1 MKGALSIMN
10 NQKDQ
15 QMKQAVYFIDDE
27 PTDMR
32 STEVSSNSMQTV
44 IPNSIPRTTVQ
55 KQSDSQHSNCTTT
68 VPANK
73 YVRKSALSNQR
84 QQPVA
89 PPYNQPVQPT
99 SVYQQPAVS
108 APFNTQHPISQDNPI
123 ETTIQKLQAKWVSDS
138 QKAYREKQ
146 FKFDNSTL
154 APDSQGCLLILHS
167 NGINTVGKPFSP
179 CRNLQAQKIIEHDTK
194 KGFIKYTFDT
204 PTGEHRSV
212 IVDADCSALQR
223 YNLLQDNGFI
233 VDANLPATICAELIA
248 RYTASGLASI
258 PPQIKYSP
266 GWYFSEKHWGFQ
278 ESEWVDLNAVLLSF
292 TVPPTPDM
300 ILYQLVSLY
309 AILQERLPSKMW
321 IRRPICI
328 LTHEYLYTDLCID
341 STPYVFK
348 KALESLRDRPIVWI
362 RSENINFNES
372 SSAYSRDKNYQAL
385 MNSMQS
391 NQKHPL
397 YMVVSSNLTP
407 RQRTFCLPIQDFIDP
422 YEATNS
428 IDSIGGLINS
438 IMNNAN
444 AFNLTVE
451 RSFTKVFDDL
461 GEDCSVQR
469 EIAAL
474 SMIADVVK
482 WHYSMQVP
490 PQTLSVRCDEYLET
504 YTRYWDKL
512 DTGSILAP
520 FRNALYAARR
530 SNMICFRS
538 LEDVDISFD
547 CQKEI
552 LYDDTYYYTSTA
564 LLKKIIKAH
573 LSSYMPSDVLN
584 RLKTT
589 GVLSGSVPK
598 TLTLAPNEPKDFRF
612 RTLLRSNLHQPGS
625 RDLVEV

>member
-1 MKGALSIMN
+1 MN

-99 SVYQQPAVS
+99 NVYQQPAVS

-123 ETTIQKLQAKWVSDS
+123 ETTIQKLQAKWVSDF

-444 AFNLTVE
+444 AFNSTVE

-504 YTRYWDKL
+504 YTRYWERIND
-512 DTGSILAP
+512 GNILTP

-530 SNMICFRS
+530 SDMICFRP
-538 LEDVDISFD
+538 LEDVDSSFE

-564 LLKKIIKAH
+564 LLKKIIKVQ
-573 LSSYMPSDVLN
+573 LRSYMPSDVLN
-584 RLKTT
+584 RLKTA
-589 GVLSGSVPK
+589 GVLSGLVPK
-598 TLTLAPNEPKDFRF
+598 TLTFAPNESKDFRF
-612 RTLLRSNLHQPGS
+612 RTLLRSSLHQPGS
-625 RDLVEV
+625 RDLVEI

>member
-1 MKGALSIMN
+1 MN
-10 NQKDQ
+10 SLNNSGMISAIQKPDGSPYDDSATPTPPQKRIVRSKSQTITPQ
-15 QMKQAVYFIDDE
+15 QFPPNY
-27 PTDMR
+27 
-32 STEVSSNSMQTV
+32 
-44 IPNSIPRTTVQ
+44 IP
-55 KQSDSQHSNCTTT
+55 
-68 VPANK
+68 
-73 YVRKSALSNQR
+73 SASL
-84 QQPVA
+84 
-89 PPYNQPVQPT
+89 NQPQPSFSPYSQQ
-99 SVYQQPAVS
+99 SVMQAQSS
-108 APFNTQHPISQDNPI
+108 AAFQNNPV
-123 ETTIQKLQAKWVSDS
+123 ESKIQKLQEEWESDV
-138 QKAYREKQ
+138 QKAFRKQ
-146 FKFDNSTL
+146 RLRFDNCAL
-154 APDSQGCLLILHS
+154 VEDFQGCLTYQCS
-167 NGINTVGKPFSP
+167 NGENTIVKPFSP
-179 CRNLQAQKIIEHDTK
+179 CRNLRAQKIIEHDTK
-194 KGFIKYTFDT
+194 KESIKYTFDT
-204 PTGEHRSV
+204 PTGEHKSV
-212 IVDADCSALQR
+212 IVDATCSALHR
-223 YNLLQDNGFI
+223 YNLLRDNGFI
-233 VDANLPATICAELIA
+233 VIAHLLPTVCGELIA
-248 RYTASGLASI
+248 RHTAATRDSI

-278 ESEWVDLNAVLLSF
+278 ESEWVDLNTVLLSF
-292 TVPPTPDM
+292 TISPTPDVIM
-300 ILYQLVSLY
+300 YQLVSLY

-328 LTHEYLYTDLCID
+328 LTHEYLYTDSCID
-341 STPYVFK
+341 STPYLFK
-348 KALESLRDRPIVWI
+348 KALEGLRDRPIVWI

-397 YMVVSSNLTP
+397 YMIVSSNLTP

-444 AFNLTVE
+444 AFNSTVE

-504 YTRYWDKL
+504 YTRYWERIND
-512 DTGSILAP
+512 GNILTP

-530 SNMICFRS
+530 CDMICFRP
-538 LEDVDISFD
+538 LEDVDSSFE

-564 LLKKIIKAH
+564 LLKKIIKVQ
-573 LSSYMPSDVLN
+573 LRSYMPSDVLN
-584 RLKTT
+584 RLKTA

-598 TLTLAPNEPKDFRF
+598 TLTFAPNESKDFRF
-612 RTLLRSNLHQPGS
+612 RTLLRSSLHQPGS
-625 RDLVEV
+625 RDLVEI

>member
-1 MKGALSIMN
+1 MNASNTSGMINALQN
-10 NQKDQ
+10 LDGTPYNPP
-15 QMKQAVYFIDDE
+15 E
-27 PTDMR
+27 
-32 STEVSSNSMQTV
+32 EVSSTFPKRNWTQTV
-44 IPNSIPRTTVQ
+44 TTTQDVTQCSTYYSAAPSNSPVPPSTPSHQSQQPSSSQCDLLEAKAQELQAAWESDVQ
-55 KQSDSQHSNCTTT
+55 K
-68 VPANK
+68 AF
-73 YVRKSALSNQR
+73 RKQR
-84 QQPVA
+84 
-89 PPYNQPVQPT
+89 
-99 SVYQQPAVS
+99 
-108 APFNTQHPISQDNPI
+108 
-123 ETTIQKLQAKWVSDS
+123 L
-138 QKAYREKQ
+138 R
-146 FKFDNSTL
+146 FDNCAL
-154 APDSQGCLLILHS
+154 VEDFQGCLTYQCS
-167 NGINTVGKPFSP
+167 NGENTIVKPFSP
-179 CRNLQAQKIIEHDTK
+179 CRNLRAQKIVDHSTQKEY
-194 KGFIKYTFDT
+194 IKYTFDT
-204 PTGEHRSV
+204 PTGEHKSV
-212 IVDADCSALQR
+212 IVDATCSALHR
-223 YNLLQDNGFI
+223 YNLLRDNGFI
-233 VDANLPATICAELIA
+233 VFAHLLPTVCGELIA
-248 RYTASGLASI
+248 RYTAATRDSI

-278 ESEWVDLNAVLLSF
+278 ESEWVDLNTVLLSF
-292 TVPPTPDM
+292 TISPTPDVIM
-300 ILYQLVSLY
+300 YQLVSLY

-328 LTHEYLYTDLCID
+328 LTHEYLYTDSCID
-341 STPYVFK
+341 STPYLFK

-397 YMVVSSNLTP
+397 YMIVSSNLTP

-444 AFNLTVE
+444 AFNSTVE

-504 YTRYWDKL
+504 YTRYWERIND
-512 DTGSILAP
+512 GNILTP

-564 LLKKIIKAH
+564 LLKGSSKHIYRPICVRCAQSSKNGGCPFWISLKNSH
-573 LSSYMPSDVLN
+573 PCTKRVKGFSLSDTSKKHPAST
-584 RLKTT
+584 RK
-589 GVLSGSVPK
+589 S
-598 TLTLAPNEPKDFRF
+598 
-612 RTLLRSNLHQPGS
+612 
-625 RDLVEV
+625 

>member
-1 MKGALSIMN
+1 MN

-99 SVYQQPAVS
+99 NVYQQPAVS

-212 IVDADCSALQR
+212 IVDATCSALHR
-223 YNLLQDNGFI
+223 YNLLRDNGFI
-233 VDANLPATICAELIA
+233 VIAHLLPTVCGELIA
-248 RYTASGLASI
+248 RYTAATRDSI

-422 YEATNS
+422 YEATTS

-520 FRNALYAARR
+520 FRNALYASRR

-625 RDLVEV
+625 RDLAEI

>member
-1 MKGALSIMN
+1 MNASNTSGMINALQN
-10 NQKDQ
+10 LDGTPYNPP
-15 QMKQAVYFIDDE
+15 E
-27 PTDMR
+27 
-32 STEVSSNSMQTV
+32 EVSSTFPKRNWTQTV
-44 IPNSIPRTTVQ
+44 TTTQDVTQCSTYYSAAPSNSPVPPSTPSHQSQQPSSSQCDLLEAKAQELQAAWESDVQ
-55 KQSDSQHSNCTTT
+55 K
-68 VPANK
+68 AF
-73 YVRKSALSNQR
+73 RKQR
-84 QQPVA
+84 
-89 PPYNQPVQPT
+89 
-99 SVYQQPAVS
+99 
-108 APFNTQHPISQDNPI
+108 
-123 ETTIQKLQAKWVSDS
+123 L
-138 QKAYREKQ
+138 R
-146 FKFDNSTL
+146 FDNCAL
-154 APDSQGCLLILHS
+154 VEDFQGCLTYQCS
-167 NGINTVGKPFSP
+167 NGENTIVKPFSP
-179 CRNLQAQKIIEHDTK
+179 CRNLRAQKIVDHSTQKEY
-194 KGFIKYTFDT
+194 IKYTFDT
-204 PTGEHRSV
+204 PTGEHKSV
-212 IVDADCSALQR
+212 IVDATCSALHR
-223 YNLLQDNGFI
+223 YNLLRDNGFI
-233 VDANLPATICAELIA
+233 VFAHLLPTVCGELIA
-248 RYTASGLASI
+248 RYTAATRDSI

-278 ESEWVDLNAVLLSF
+278 ESEWVDLNTVLLSF
-292 TVPPTPDM
+292 TISPTPDVIM
-300 ILYQLVSLY
+300 YQLVSLY
-309 AILQERLPSKMW
+309 AILQERLPYKMW

-328 LTHEYLYTDLCID
+328 LTHEYLYTDSCID
-341 STPYVFK
+341 STPYLFK

-397 YMVVSSNLTP
+397 YMIVSSNLTP

-444 AFNLTVE
+444 AFNSTVE

-504 YTRYWDKL
+504 YTRYWERIND
-512 DTGSILAP
+512 GNILTP

-573 LSSYMPSDVLN
+573 LSSYMPSDVLS
-584 RLKTT
+584 RLKTV
-589 GVLSGSVPK
+589 GVLSGSVSK
-598 TLTLAPNEPKDFRF
+598 TLTLAPNESKDFRF
-612 RTLLRSNLHQPGS
+612 RTLLRSTLHQPGS
-625 RDLVEV
+625 RDLVEI

>member
-1 MKGALSIMN
+1 MNASNTSGMINALQN
-10 NQKDQ
+10 LDGTPYNPP
-15 QMKQAVYFIDDE
+15 E
-27 PTDMR
+27 
-32 STEVSSNSMQTV
+32 EVSSTFPKRNWTQTV
-44 IPNSIPRTTVQ
+44 TTTQDVTQCSTYYSAAPSNSPVPPSTPSHQSQQPSSSQCDLLEAKAQELQAAWESDVQ
-55 KQSDSQHSNCTTT
+55 K
-68 VPANK
+68 AF
-73 YVRKSALSNQR
+73 RKQR
-84 QQPVA
+84 
-89 PPYNQPVQPT
+89 
-99 SVYQQPAVS
+99 
-108 APFNTQHPISQDNPI
+108 
-123 ETTIQKLQAKWVSDS
+123 L
-138 QKAYREKQ
+138 R
-146 FKFDNSTL
+146 FDNCAL
-154 APDSQGCLLILHS
+154 VEDFQGCLTYQCS
-167 NGINTVGKPFSP
+167 NGENTIVKPFSP
-179 CRNLQAQKIIEHDTK
+179 CRNLRAQKIVDHSTQKEY
-194 KGFIKYTFDT
+194 IKYTFDT
-204 PTGEHRSV
+204 PTGEHKSV
-212 IVDADCSALQR
+212 IVDATCSALHR
-223 YNLLQDNGFI
+223 YNLLRDNGFI
-233 VDANLPATICAELIA
+233 VFVHLLPTVCGELIA
-248 RYTASGLASI
+248 RYTAATRDSI

-278 ESEWVDLNAVLLSF
+278 ESEWVDLNTVLLSF
-292 TVPPTPDM
+292 TISPTPDVIM
-300 ILYQLVSLY
+300 YQLVSLY

-328 LTHEYLYTDLCID
+328 LTHEYLYTDSCID
-341 STPYVFK
+341 STPYLFK
-348 KALESLRDRPIVWI
+348 KALESLIDRPLVWI
-362 RSENINFNES
+362 RAESINFNES

-397 YMVVSSNLTP
+397 YMIVSSNLTP

-444 AFNLTVE
+444 AFNSTVE

-504 YTRYWDKL
+504 YTRYWERIND
-512 DTGSILAP
+512 GNILTP

-573 LSSYMPSDVLN
+573 LSSYMPSDVLS
-584 RLKTT
+584 RLKTV
-589 GVLSGSVPK
+589 GVLSGSVSK
-598 TLTLAPNEPKDFRF
+598 TLTLAPNESKDFRF
-612 RTLLRSNLHQPGS
+612 RTLLRSTLHQPGS

>member
-1 MKGALSIMN
+1 MN

-99 SVYQQPAVS
+99 NVYQQPAVS

-444 AFNLTVE
+444 AFNSTVE

-504 YTRYWDKL
+504 YTRYWERIND
-512 DTGSILAP
+512 GNILTP

-530 SNMICFRS
+530 SNMIYFRP
-538 LEDVDISFD
+538 LEDVDSSFD
-547 CQKEI
+547 CQREI

-564 LLKKIIKAH
+564 LLKKIIKVH

-625 RDLVEV
+625 RDLAEI

>member
-1 MKGALSIMN
+1 MN
-10 NQKDQ
+10 SLNNSGMIAAIQNLDGSPYDDSATPTPPQKRIVRSKPQTTLPPQTPPNHTPSASSNQQ
-15 QMKQAVYFIDDE
+15 Q
-27 PTDMR
+27 
-32 STEVSSNSMQTV
+32 VSS
-44 IPNSIPRTTVQ
+44 
-55 KQSDSQHSNCTTT
+55 
-68 VPANK
+68 
-73 YVRKSALSNQR
+73 
-84 QQPVA
+84 
-89 PPYNQPVQPT
+89 PY
-99 SVYQQPAVS
+99 YGYFQQPAMQPQS
-108 APFNTQHPISQDNPI
+108 NAASQDNPI
-123 ETTIQKLQAKWVSDS
+123 EAKIQKLQEEWESDV
-138 QKAYREKQ
+138 QKAFRKQ
-146 FKFDNSTL
+146 RLRFDNCAL
-154 APDSQGCLLILHS
+154 VEDFQGYLTYQCS
-167 NGINTVGKPFSP
+167 NGENTIVKPFSP
-179 CRNLQAQKIIEHDTK
+179 CRNL
-194 KGFIKYTFDT
+194 
-204 PTGEHRSV
+204 R
-212 IVDADCSALQR
+212 
-223 YNLLQDNGFI
+223 DNGFM
-233 VDANLPATICAELIA
+233 VSANLPATVCAELIA

-266 GWYFSEKHWGFQ
+266 GWYCSKKHWGFQ

-341 STPYVFK
+341 STPYLFK

-407 RQRTFCLPIQDFIDP
+407 RQRTFCLPIQDFIEP

-444 AFNLTVE
+444 AFNSTVE

-504 YTRYWDKL
+504 YTRYWERIND
-512 DTGSILAP
+512 GNILTP

-530 SNMICFRS
+530 SNIICFYP
-538 LEDVDISFD
+538 LEDANSSFN

-564 LLKKIIKAH
+564 LLKKIIKVQ
-573 LSSYMPSDVLN
+573 LRSYMPSDVLN
-584 RLKTT
+584 RLKTA

-598 TLTLAPNEPKDFRF
+598 TLTFAPNDSKDFRF
-612 RTLLRSNLHQPGS
+612 RTLLRSSLHQPGS
-625 RDLVEV
+625 RDLVEI

>member
-1 MKGALSIMN
+1 MN

-99 SVYQQPAVS
+99 NVYQQPAVS

-204 PTGEHRSV
+204 STGEHRSV

-397 YMVVSSNLTP
+397 YMVVSPNLTP

-444 AFNLTVE
+444 AFNSTVE

-504 YTRYWDKL
+504 YTRYWERIND
-512 DTGSILAP
+512 GNILAP

-573 LSSYMPSDVLN
+573 LSSYMPSDVLS
-584 RLKTT
+584 RLKTV
-589 GVLSGSVPK
+589 GVLSGSVSK
-598 TLTLAPNEPKDFRF
+598 TLTLAPNESKDFRF
-612 RTLLRSNLHQPGS
+612 RTLLRSTLHQPGS
-625 RDLVEV
+625 RDLVEI

>member
-1 MKGALSIMN
+1 MN
-10 NQKDQ
+10 SLNNSGMISAIQKPDGSPYDDSATPTPPQKRIVRSKSQTITPQ
-15 QMKQAVYFIDDE
+15 QFPPNY
-27 PTDMR
+27 
-32 STEVSSNSMQTV
+32 
-44 IPNSIPRTTVQ
+44 IP
-55 KQSDSQHSNCTTT
+55 
-68 VPANK
+68 
-73 YVRKSALSNQR
+73 SASL
-84 QQPVA
+84 
-89 PPYNQPVQPT
+89 NQPQPSFSPYSQQ
-99 SVYQQPAVS
+99 SVMQAQPS
-108 APFNTQHPISQDNPI
+108 AAFQNNPV
-123 ETTIQKLQAKWVSDS
+123 EAKIQKLQEEWESDV
-138 QKAYREKQ
+138 QKAFRKQ
-146 FKFDNSTL
+146 RLRFDNCAL
-154 APDSQGCLLILHS
+154 VEDFQGCLTYQCS
-167 NGINTVGKPFSP
+167 NGENTIVKPFSP
-179 CRNLQAQKIIEHDTK
+179 CRNLRAQKIIEHDTK
-194 KGFIKYTFDT
+194 KESIKYTFDT
-204 PTGEHRSV
+204 PTGEHKSV
-212 IVDADCSALQR
+212 IVDATCSALHR
-223 YNLLQDNGFI
+223 YNLLRDNGFI
-233 VDANLPATICAELIA
+233 VIAHLLPTVCGELIA
-248 RYTASGLASI
+248 RYTAATRASI

-385 MNSMQS
+385 MNSTQS

-444 AFNLTVE
+444 AFNSTVE

-504 YTRYWDKL
+504 YTRYWERIND
-512 DTGSILAP
+512 GNILTP

-530 SNMICFRS
+530 SDMICFRP
-538 LEDVDISFD
+538 LEDVDSSFE

-564 LLKKIIKAH
+564 LLKKIIKVQ
-573 LSSYMPSDVLN
+573 LRSYMPSDVLN
-584 RLKTT
+584 RLKTA

-598 TLTLAPNEPKDFRF
+598 TLTFAPNESKDFRF
-612 RTLLRSNLHQPGS
+612 RTLLRSSLHQPGS
-625 RDLVEV
+625 RDLVEI

>member
-1 MKGALSIMN
+1 MNASNTSGMINALQN
-10 NQKDQ
+10 LDGTPYNPP
-15 QMKQAVYFIDDE
+15 E
-27 PTDMR
+27 
-32 STEVSSNSMQTV
+32 EVSSTFPKRNWTQTV
-44 IPNSIPRTTVQ
+44 TTTQDVTQYSTYYSAAPSNSPVPPSTPSHQSQQPSSSQCDLLEAKAQELQAAWESDVQ
-55 KQSDSQHSNCTTT
+55 K
-68 VPANK
+68 AF
-73 YVRKSALSNQR
+73 RKQR
-84 QQPVA
+84 
-89 PPYNQPVQPT
+89 
-99 SVYQQPAVS
+99 
-108 APFNTQHPISQDNPI
+108 
-123 ETTIQKLQAKWVSDS
+123 L
-138 QKAYREKQ
+138 R
-146 FKFDNSTL
+146 FDNCAL
-154 APDSQGCLLILHS
+154 VEDFQGCLTYQCS
-167 NGINTVGKPFSP
+167 NRENTIVKLFSP
-179 CRNLQAQKIIEHDTK
+179 CRNLRAQKIVDHSTQKEY
-194 KGFIKYTFDT
+194 IKYTFDT
-204 PTGEHRSV
+204 PTGEHKSV
-212 IVDADCSALQR
+212 IVDATCSALHR
-223 YNLLQDNGFI
+223 YNLLRDNGFI
-233 VDANLPATICAELIA
+233 VFAHLLPTVCGELIA
-248 RYTASGLASI
+248 RYTAATRDSI

-278 ESEWVDLNAVLLSF
+278 ESEWVDLNTVLLSF
-292 TVPPTPDM
+292 TISPTPDVIM
-300 ILYQLVSLY
+300 YQLVSLY

-328 LTHEYLYTDLCID
+328 LTHEYLYTDSCID
-341 STPYVFK
+341 STPYLFK

-397 YMVVSSNLTP
+397 YMIVSSNLTP

-444 AFNLTVE
+444 AFNSTVE

-461 GEDCSVQR
+461 GEDCSVQW

-504 YTRYWDKL
+504 YTRYWERIND
-512 DTGSILAP
+512 GNILTP

-573 LSSYMPSDVLN
+573 LSSYMPSDVLS
-584 RLKTT
+584 RLKTV
-589 GVLSGSVPK
+589 GVLSGSVSK
-598 TLTLAPNEPKDFRF
+598 TLTLAPNESKDFRF
-612 RTLLRSNLHQPGS
+612 RTLPRSTLHQPGS

>member
-1 MKGALSIMN
+1 MN

-99 SVYQQPAVS
+99 NVYQQPAVS

-123 ETTIQKLQAKWVSDS
+123 ETTIQKLQAKWLSDS

-328 LTHEYLYTDLCID
+328 LTHEYLYTDLCVD

-625 RDLVEV
+625 RDLAEI

>member
-1 MKGALSIMN
+1 MNASNTSGMINALQN
-10 NQKDQ
+10 LDGTPYNPP
-15 QMKQAVYFIDDE
+15 E
-27 PTDMR
+27 
-32 STEVSSNSMQTV
+32 EVSSTFPKRNWTQTV
-44 IPNSIPRTTVQ
+44 
-55 KQSDSQHSNCTTT
+55 TTT
-68 VPANK
+68 QDVTQCSTYYSAAPSNSPVPP
-73 YVRKSALSNQR
+73 STPSHQS
-84 QQPVA
+84 QQP
-89 PPYNQPVQPT
+89 
-99 SVYQQPAVS
+99 SS
-108 APFNTQHPISQDNPI
+108 SQCDPL
-123 ETTIQKLQAKWVSDS
+123 EAKAQEFKAAWESDA
-138 QKAYREKQ
+138 QKAYRQKALSFENYGLTTDPQ
-146 FKFDNSTL
+146 GYLVLLYSNS
-154 APDSQGCLLILHS
+154 
-167 NGINTVGKPFSP
+167 INTIEKPFSA
-179 CRNLQAQKIIEHDTK
+179 CRNLRAQKIVEHSTQK
-194 KGFIKYTFDT
+194 EYIKYTFDT
-204 PTGEHRSV
+204 PTREHKEV
-212 IVDADCSALQR
+212 IVDAACNAVHR
-223 YNLLQDNGFI
+223 YTLLQDHGF
-233 VDANLPATICAELIA
+233 VTTANFSLAICAELIA
-248 RYTASGLASI
+248 RYTAPMLNSVSPL
-258 PPQIKYSP
+258 IKYSP
-266 GWYFSEKHWGFQ
+266 GWYSSKNSWGFQ
-278 ESEWVDLNAVLLSF
+278 ESNWVDLNTVLFSF
-292 TVPPTPDM
+292 TLPSTSDM
-300 ILYQLVSLY
+300 VMYQLLSLY
-309 AILQERLPSKMW
+309 AVLQGRLSPELW
-321 IRRPICI
+321 IRRPFCV
-328 LTHEYLYTDLCID
+328 LTHNRYLHTDLSLD
-341 STPYVFK
+341 ESSRVFK
-348 KALESLRDRPIVWI
+348 KKLESLIDRPLVWI

-444 AFNLTVE
+444 AFNSTVE

-512 DTGSILAP
+512 NDGNILAP
-520 FRNALYAARR
+520 FRNALYASRR

-625 RDLVEV
+625 RDLPAI

>member
-1 MKGALSIMN
+1 MISAI
-10 NQKDQ
+10 QKPDGSPYDDSATPTPPQKRIVRSKSQTITPQ
-15 QMKQAVYFIDDE
+15 QFPPNY
-27 PTDMR
+27 
-32 STEVSSNSMQTV
+32 
-44 IPNSIPRTTVQ
+44 IP
-55 KQSDSQHSNCTTT
+55 
-68 VPANK
+68 
-73 YVRKSALSNQR
+73 SASL
-84 QQPVA
+84 
-89 PPYNQPVQPT
+89 NQPQPSFSPYSQQ
-99 SVYQQPAVS
+99 SVMQAQPS
-108 APFNTQHPISQDNPI
+108 AAFQNNPV
-123 ETTIQKLQAKWVSDS
+123 EVKIQKLQEEWESDV
-138 QKAYREKQ
+138 QKAFRKQ
-146 FKFDNSTL
+146 RLRFDNCAL
-154 APDSQGCLLILHS
+154 VEDFQGCLTYQCS
-167 NGINTVGKPFSP
+167 NGENTIVKPFSP
-179 CRNLQAQKIIEHDTK
+179 CRNLRAQKIVDHSTQKEY
-194 KGFIKYTFDT
+194 IKYTFDT
-204 PTGEHRSV
+204 PTGEHKSV
-212 IVDADCSALQR
+212 IVDATCSALHR
-223 YNLLQDNGFI
+223 YNLLRDNGFI
-233 VDANLPATICAELIA
+233 VFAHLLPTVCGELIA
-248 RYTASGLASI
+248 RYTAATRDSI

-278 ESEWVDLNAVLLSF
+278 ESEWVDLNTVLLSF
-292 TVPPTPDM
+292 TISPTPDVIM
-300 ILYQLVSLY
+300 YQLVSLY

-328 LTHEYLYTDLCID
+328 LTHEYLYTDSCID
-341 STPYVFK
+341 STPYLFK

-397 YMVVSSNLTP
+397 YMIVSSNLTP

-444 AFNLTVE
+444 AFNSTVE

-504 YTRYWDKL
+504 YTRYWERIND
-512 DTGSILAP
+512 GNILTP

-573 LSSYMPSDVLN
+573 LSSYMPSDVLS
-584 RLKTT
+584 RLKTV
-589 GVLSGSVPK
+589 GVLSGSVSK
-598 TLTLAPNEPKDFRF
+598 TLTLAPNESKDFRF
-612 RTLLRSNLHQPGS
+612 RTLLRSTLHQPGS

>member
-1 MKGALSIMN
+1 MN

-99 SVYQQPAVS
+99 NVYQQPAVS

-123 ETTIQKLQAKWVSDS
+123 ETTIQKLQAKWLSDS

-212 IVDADCSALQR
+212 IVDADCSALQH

-625 RDLVEV
+625 RDLAEI

>member
-1 MKGALSIMN
+1 MNASNTSGMINALQN
-10 NQKDQ
+10 LDGTPYNPP
-15 QMKQAVYFIDDE
+15 E
-27 PTDMR
+27 
-32 STEVSSNSMQTV
+32 EVSSTFPKRNWTQTV
-44 IPNSIPRTTVQ
+44 TTTQDVTQCSTYYSAAPSNSPVPPSTPSHQSQQPSSSQCDLLEAKAQELQAAWESDVQ
-55 KQSDSQHSNCTTT
+55 K
-68 VPANK
+68 AF
-73 YVRKSALSNQR
+73 RKQR
-84 QQPVA
+84 
-89 PPYNQPVQPT
+89 
-99 SVYQQPAVS
+99 
-108 APFNTQHPISQDNPI
+108 
-123 ETTIQKLQAKWVSDS
+123 L
-138 QKAYREKQ
+138 R
-146 FKFDNSTL
+146 FDNCAL
-154 APDSQGCLLILHS
+154 VEDFQGCLTYQCS
-167 NGINTVGKPFSP
+167 NGENTIVKPFSP
-179 CRNLQAQKIIEHDTK
+179 CRNLRAQKIVDHSTQKEY
-194 KGFIKYTFDT
+194 IKYTFDT
-204 PTGEHRSV
+204 PTGEHKSV
-212 IVDADCSALQR
+212 IVDATCSALHR
-223 YNLLQDNGFI
+223 YNLLRDNGFI
-233 VDANLPATICAELIA
+233 VFAHLLPTVCGELIA
-248 RYTASGLASI
+248 RYTAATRDSI

-278 ESEWVDLNAVLLSF
+278 ESEWVDLNTVLLSF
-292 TVPPTPDM
+292 TISPTPDVIM
-300 ILYQLVSLY
+300 YQLVSLY

-328 LTHEYLYTDLCID
+328 LTHEYLYTDSCID
-341 STPYVFK
+341 STPYLFK

>member
-1 MKGALSIMN
+1 MNASNTSGMINALQN
-10 NQKDQ
+10 LDGTPYNPP
-15 QMKQAVYFIDDE
+15 E
-27 PTDMR
+27 
-32 STEVSSNSMQTV
+32 EVSSTFPKRNWTQTV
-44 IPNSIPRTTVQ
+44 TTTQDVTQCSTYYSAAPSNSPVPPSTPSHQSQQPSSSQCDLLEAKAQELQAAWESDVQ
-55 KQSDSQHSNCTTT
+55 KAC
-68 VPANK
+68 
-73 YVRKSALSNQR
+73 RKQR
-84 QQPVA
+84 
-89 PPYNQPVQPT
+89 
-99 SVYQQPAVS
+99 
-108 APFNTQHPISQDNPI
+108 
-123 ETTIQKLQAKWVSDS
+123 L
-138 QKAYREKQ
+138 R
-146 FKFDNSTL
+146 FDNCAL
-154 APDSQGCLLILHS
+154 VEDFQGCLTYQCS
-167 NGINTVGKPFSP
+167 NGENTIVKPFSP
-179 CRNLQAQKIIEHDTK
+179 CRNLRAQKIVDHSTQKEY
-194 KGFIKYTFDT
+194 IKYTFDT
-204 PTGEHRSV
+204 PTGEHKSV
-212 IVDADCSALQR
+212 IVDATCSALHR
-223 YNLLQDNGFI
+223 YNLLRDNGFI
-233 VDANLPATICAELIA
+233 VFAHLLPTVCGELIA
-248 RYTASGLASI
+248 RYTAATRDSI

-278 ESEWVDLNAVLLSF
+278 ESEWVDLNTVLLSF
-292 TVPPTPDM
+292 TISPTPDVIM
-300 ILYQLVSLY
+300 YQLVSLY

-328 LTHEYLYTDLCID
+328 LTHEYLYTDSCID
-341 STPYVFK
+341 STPYLFK

-397 YMVVSSNLTP
+397 YMIVSSNLTP

-444 AFNLTVE
+444 AFNSTVE

-504 YTRYWDKL
+504 YTRYWERIND
-512 DTGSILAP
+512 GNILTP

-564 LLKKIIKAH
+564 LLKRIIKAH
-573 LSSYMPSDVLN
+573 LSSYMPSDVLS
-584 RLKTT
+584 RLKTV
-589 GVLSGSVPK
+589 GVLSGSVSK
-598 TLTLAPNEPKDFRF
+598 TLTLAPNESKDFRF
-612 RTLLRSNLHQPGS
+612 RTLLRSTLHQPGS
-625 RDLVEV
+625 RDLVEI

>member
-1 MKGALSIMN
+1 MN

-99 SVYQQPAVS
+99 NVYQQPAVS

-123 ETTIQKLQAKWVSDS
+123 ETTIQKLQVKWVSDS

-444 AFNLTVE
+444 AFNSTVE

-504 YTRYWDKL
+504 YTRYWERIND
-512 DTGSILAP
+512 GNILTP

-530 SNMICFRS
+530 CDMICFRP
-538 LEDVDISFD
+538 LEDVDSSFE

-564 LLKKIIKAH
+564 LLKKIIKVQ
-573 LSSYMPSDVLN
+573 LRSYMPSDVLN
-584 RLKTT
+584 RLKTA

-598 TLTLAPNEPKDFRF
+598 TLTFAPNESKDFRF
-612 RTLLRSNLHQPGS
+612 RTLLRSSLHQPGS

>member
-1 MKGALSIMN
+1 MN

-73 YVRKSALSNQR
+73 YVRKSALSNQQ

-89 PPYNQPVQPT
+89 PPYNQLVQPT
-99 SVYQQPAVS
+99 NVYQQPAVS

-385 MNSMQS
+385 MNSTQS

-444 AFNLTVE
+444 AFNSTVE

-504 YTRYWDKL
+504 YTRYWERIND
-512 DTGSILAP
+512 GNILTP

-530 SNMICFRS
+530 SDMICFRP
-538 LEDVDISFD
+538 LEDVDSSFE

-564 LLKKIIKAH
+564 LLKKIIKVQ
-573 LSSYMPSDVLN
+573 LRSYMPSDVLN
-584 RLKTT
+584 RLKTA

-598 TLTLAPNEPKDFRF
+598 TLTFAPNESKDFRF
-612 RTLLRSNLHQPGS
+612 RTLLRSSLHQPGS
-625 RDLVEV
+625 RDLVEI

>member
-1 MKGALSIMN
+1 MN

-27 PTDMR
+27 PTDTR

-89 PPYNQPVQPT
+89 PPYNQPFQPT
-99 SVYQQPAVS
+99 NVYQQPAVS
-108 APFNTQHPISQDNPI
+108 APFNTQHPISPDNPI

-204 PTGEHRSV
+204 PTGEHKSV

-341 STPYVFK
+341 STPYLFK

-407 RQRTFCLPIQDFIDP
+407 RQRTFCLPIQDFIEP

-444 AFNLTVE
+444 AFNSTVE

-504 YTRYWDKL
+504 YTRYWERIND
-512 DTGSILAP
+512 GNILTP

-530 SNMICFRS
+530 SDMICFRP
-538 LEDVDISFD
+538 LEDVDSSFE

-564 LLKKIIKAH
+564 LLKKIIKVQ
-573 LSSYMPSDVLN
+573 LRSYMPSDVLN
-584 RLKTT
+584 RLKTA

-598 TLTLAPNEPKDFRF
+598 TLTFAPNESKDFRF
-612 RTLLRSNLHQPGS
+612 RTLLRSSLHQPGS
-625 RDLVEV
+625 RDLVEI

>member
-1 MKGALSIMN
+1 MNASNTSGMINALQN
-10 NQKDQ
+10 LDGTPYNPP
-15 QMKQAVYFIDDE
+15 E
-27 PTDMR
+27 
-32 STEVSSNSMQTV
+32 EVSSTFPKRNWTQTV
-44 IPNSIPRTTVQ
+44 TTTQDVTQYSTYYSAAPSNSPVPPSTPSHQSQQPSSSQCDLLEAKAQELQAAWESDVQ
-55 KQSDSQHSNCTTT
+55 K
-68 VPANK
+68 AF
-73 YVRKSALSNQR
+73 RKQR
-84 QQPVA
+84 
-89 PPYNQPVQPT
+89 
-99 SVYQQPAVS
+99 
-108 APFNTQHPISQDNPI
+108 
-123 ETTIQKLQAKWVSDS
+123 L
-138 QKAYREKQ
+138 R
-146 FKFDNSTL
+146 FDNCAL
-154 APDSQGCLLILHS
+154 VEDFQGCLTYQCS
-167 NGINTVGKPFSP
+167 NGENTIVKPFSP
-179 CRNLQAQKIIEHDTK
+179 CRNLRAQKIVDHSTQKEY
-194 KGFIKYTFDT
+194 IKYTFDT
-204 PTGEHRSV
+204 PTGEHKSV
-212 IVDADCSALQR
+212 IVDATCSALHR
-223 YNLLQDNGFI
+223 YNLLRDNGFI
-233 VDANLPATICAELIA
+233 VFAHLLPTVCGELIA
-248 RYTASGLASI
+248 RYTAATRDSI

-278 ESEWVDLNAVLLSF
+278 ESEWVDLNTVLLSF
-292 TVPPTPDM
+292 TISPTPDVIM
-300 ILYQLVSLY
+300 YQLVSLY

-328 LTHEYLYTDLCID
+328 LTHEYLYTDSCID
-341 STPYVFK
+341 STPYLFK

-397 YMVVSSNLTP
+397 YMIVSSNLTP

-444 AFNLTVE
+444 AFNSTVE

-504 YTRYWDKL
+504 YTRYWERIND
-512 DTGSILAP
+512 GNILTP

-530 SNMICFRS
+530 GNMICFRS

-573 LSSYMPSDVLN
+573 LSSYMPSDVLS
-584 RLKTT
+584 RLKTV
-589 GVLSGSVPK
+589 GVLSGSVSK
-598 TLTLAPNEPKDFRF
+598 TLTLAPNESKDFRF
-612 RTLLRSNLHQPGS
+612 RTLLRSTLHQPGS

>member
-1 MKGALSIMN
+1 MN

-99 SVYQQPAVS
+99 NVYQQPAVS

-146 FKFDNSTL
+146 FKFDNSAL

-385 MNSMQS
+385 MNSTQS

-407 RQRTFCLPIQDFIDP
+407 RQRTFCLPIQDFIDS

-444 AFNLTVE
+444 ALNSTVE

-504 YTRYWDKL
+504 YTRYWERIND
-512 DTGSILAP
+512 GNILTP

-530 SNMICFRS
+530 SDMICFRP
-538 LEDVDISFD
+538 LEDVDSSFD

-564 LLKKIIKAH
+564 LLKKIIKVQ
-573 LSSYMPSDVLN
+573 LRSYMPSDVLN
-584 RLKTT
+584 RLKTA

-598 TLTLAPNEPKDFRF
+598 TLTFAPNESKDFRF
-612 RTLLRSNLHQPGS
+612 RTLLRSSLHQPGS
-625 RDLVEV
+625 RDLVEI

>member
-1 MKGALSIMN
+1 MN

-99 SVYQQPAVS
+99 NVYQQPAVS

-146 FKFDNSTL
+146 FKFDNSAL

-179 CRNLQAQKIIEHDTK
+179 CRNLRAQKIIEHDTK
-194 KGFIKYTFDT
+194 KESIKYTFDT
-204 PTGEHRSV
+204 PTGEHKSV
-212 IVDADCSALQR
+212 IVDATCSALHR
-223 YNLLQDNGFI
+223 YNLLRDNGFI
-233 VDANLPATICAELIA
+233 VIAHLLPTVCGELIA
-248 RYTASGLASI
+248 RHTAATRDSI

-278 ESEWVDLNAVLLSF
+278 ESEWVDLNTVLLSF
-292 TVPPTPDM
+292 TISLTPDVIM
-300 ILYQLVSLY
+300 YQLVSLY
-309 AILQERLPSKMW
+309 AILQGRLPSKMW
-321 IRRPICI
+321 IRRPLCI
-328 LTHEYLYTDLCID
+328 LTHKYQCTDLSID
-341 STPYVFK
+341 KTPLIFK
-348 KALESLRDRPIVWI
+348 KELENLRDRPIIWI
-362 RSENINFNES
+362 RAEDTSFNES
-372 SSAYSRDKNYQAL
+372 ANAYSRDKNYQAL
-385 MNSMQS
+385 LDSMQS
-391 NQKHPL
+391 SQKHPL
-397 YMVVSSNLTP
+397 YIVVSADLTP
-407 RQRTFCLPIQDFIDP
+407 RQRTFCLPIQDFIEP
-422 YEATNS
+422 CTGAGS
-428 IDSIGGLINS
+428 INS
-438 IMNNAN
+438 VGCLIKSILNNAD
-444 AFNLTVE
+444 AFNSTVE

-504 YTRYWDKL
+504 YTRYWERIND
-512 DTGSILAP
+512 GNILTP

-530 SNMICFRS
+530 CDMICFRP
-538 LEDVDISFD
+538 LEDVDSSFE

-564 LLKKIIKAH
+564 LLKKIIKVQ
-573 LSSYMPSDVLN
+573 LRSYMPSDVLN
-584 RLKTT
+584 RLKTA

-598 TLTLAPNEPKDFRF
+598 TLTFAPNESKDFRF
-612 RTLLRSNLHQPGS
+612 RTLLRSSLHQPGS
-625 RDLVEV
+625 RDLVEI

>member
-1 MKGALSIMN
+1 MN

-89 PPYNQPVQPT
+89 PPYNQPVQLT
-99 SVYQQPAVS
+99 NVYQQPAVS

-194 KGFIKYTFDT
+194 KGFIKFTFDT

-385 MNSMQS
+385 MNSTQS

-444 AFNLTVE
+444 AFNSTVE

-504 YTRYWDKL
+504 YTRYWERIND
-512 DTGSILAP
+512 GNILTP

-530 SNMICFRS
+530 SDMICFRP
-538 LEDVDISFD
+538 LEDVDSSFE

-564 LLKKIIKAH
+564 LLKKIIKVQ
-573 LSSYMPSDVLN
+573 LRSYMPSDVLN
-584 RLKTT
+584 RLETA

-598 TLTLAPNEPKDFRF
+598 TLTFAPNESKDFRF
-612 RTLLRSNLHQPGS
+612 RTLLRSSLHQPGS
-625 RDLVEV
+625 RDLVEI

>member
-1 MKGALSIMN
+1 MN

-99 SVYQQPAVS
+99 NVYQQPAVS

-444 AFNLTVE
+444 AFNSTVE

-504 YTRYWDKL
+504 YTRYWERIND
-512 DTGSILAP
+512 GNILTP

-530 SNMICFRS
+530 CDMICFRP
-538 LEDVDISFD
+538 LEDADSSFE

-564 LLKKIIKAH
+564 LLKKIIKVQ
-573 LSSYMPSDVLN
+573 LRSYMPSDVLN
-584 RLKTT
+584 RLKTA

-598 TLTLAPNEPKDFRF
+598 TLTFAPNESKDFRF
-612 RTLLRSNLHQPGS
+612 RTLLRSSLHQPGS

>member
-1 MKGALSIMN
+1 MNASNTSSMINALQN
-10 NQKDQ
+10 LDGTPYNPP
-15 QMKQAVYFIDDE
+15 E
-27 PTDMR
+27 
-32 STEVSSNSMQTV
+32 EVSSTFPKRNWTQTV
-44 IPNSIPRTTVQ
+44 TTTQDVTQCSTYYSAAPSNSPVPPSTPSHQSQQPSSSQCDLLEAKAQELQAAWESDVQ
-55 KQSDSQHSNCTTT
+55 K
-68 VPANK
+68 AF
-73 YVRKSALSNQR
+73 RKQR
-84 QQPVA
+84 
-89 PPYNQPVQPT
+89 
-99 SVYQQPAVS
+99 
-108 APFNTQHPISQDNPI
+108 
-123 ETTIQKLQAKWVSDS
+123 L
-138 QKAYREKQ
+138 R
-146 FKFDNSTL
+146 FDNCAL
-154 APDSQGCLLILHS
+154 VEDFQGCLTYQCS
-167 NGINTVGKPFSP
+167 NGENTIVKPFSP
-179 CRNLQAQKIIEHDTK
+179 CRNLRAQKIVDHSTQKEY
-194 KGFIKYTFDT
+194 IKYTFDT
-204 PTGEHRSV
+204 PTGEHKSV
-212 IVDADCSALQR
+212 IVDATCSALHR
-223 YNLLQDNGFI
+223 YNLLRDNGFI
-233 VDANLPATICAELIA
+233 VFAHLLPTVCGELIA
-248 RYTASGLASI
+248 RYTAATRDSI

-278 ESEWVDLNAVLLSF
+278 ESEWVDLNTVLLSF
-292 TVPPTPDM
+292 TISPTPDVIM
-300 ILYQLVSLY
+300 YQLVSLY

-328 LTHEYLYTDLCID
+328 LTHEYLYTDSCID
-341 STPYVFK
+341 STPYLFK

-397 YMVVSSNLTP
+397 YMIVSSNLTP

-444 AFNLTVE
+444 AFNSTVE

-504 YTRYWDKL
+504 YTRYWERIND
-512 DTGSILAP
+512 GNILTP

-564 LLKKIIKAH
+564 LLKRIIKAH
-573 LSSYMPSDVLN
+573 LSSYMRPMC
-584 RLKTT
+584 
-589 GVLSGSVPK
+589 SV
-598 TLTLAPNEPKDFRF
+598 
-612 RTLLRSNLHQPGS
+612 
-625 RDLVEV
+625 V

>member
-1 MKGALSIMN
+1 MN

-32 STEVSSNSMQTV
+32 STEVSSNPMQTV
-44 IPNSIPRTTVQ
+44 IPNSIPQTTVQ

-99 SVYQQPAVS
+99 NVYQQPAVS

-292 TVPPTPDM
+292 TVPPTPDI

-385 MNSMQS
+385 MNSTQS

-444 AFNLTVE
+444 AFNSTVE

-504 YTRYWDKL
+504 YTRYWERIND
-512 DTGSILAP
+512 GNILTP

-530 SNMICFRS
+530 SDMICFRP
-538 LEDVDISFD
+538 LEDVDSSFE

-564 LLKKIIKAH
+564 LLKKIIKVQ
-573 LSSYMPSDVLN
+573 LRSYMPSDVLN
-584 RLKTT
+584 RLKTA

-598 TLTLAPNEPKDFRF
+598 TLTFAPNESKDFRF
-612 RTLLRSNLHQPGS
+612 RTLLRSSLHQPGS
-625 RDLVEV
+625 RDLVEI

>member
-1 MKGALSIMN
+1 MNASNTSGMINALQN
-10 NQKDQ
+10 LDGTPYNPP
-15 QMKQAVYFIDDE
+15 E
-27 PTDMR
+27 
-32 STEVSSNSMQTV
+32 EVSSTFPKRNWTQTV
-44 IPNSIPRTTVQ
+44 TTTQDVTQCSTYYSAAPSNSPVPPSTPSHQSQQPSSSQYDPLEANAQELKAAWESDVQ
-55 KQSDSQHSNCTTT
+55 K
-68 VPANK
+68 AF
-73 YVRKSALSNQR
+73 RKQR
-84 QQPVA
+84 
-89 PPYNQPVQPT
+89 
-99 SVYQQPAVS
+99 
-108 APFNTQHPISQDNPI
+108 
-123 ETTIQKLQAKWVSDS
+123 L
-138 QKAYREKQ
+138 R
-146 FKFDNSTL
+146 FDNCAL
-154 APDSQGCLLILHS
+154 VEDFQGCLTYQCS
-167 NGINTVGKPFSP
+167 NGENTIVKPFSP
-179 CRNLQAQKIIEHDTK
+179 CRNLRAQKIVDRSTQKEY
-194 KGFIKYTFDT
+194 IKYTFDT
-204 PTGEHRSV
+204 PTGEHKSV
-212 IVDADCSALQR
+212 IVDATCSALHR
-223 YNLLQDNGFI
+223 YNLLRDNGFI
-233 VDANLPATICAELIA
+233 VFAHLLPTVCGELIA
-248 RYTASGLASI
+248 RYTAATRDSI

-278 ESEWVDLNAVLLSF
+278 ESEWVDLNTVLLSF
-292 TVPPTPDM
+292 TISPTPDVIM
-300 ILYQLVSLY
+300 YQLVSLY

-328 LTHEYLYTDLCID
+328 LTHEYLYTDSCID
-341 STPYVFK
+341 STPYLFK

-397 YMVVSSNLTP
+397 YMIVSSNLTP

-444 AFNLTVE
+444 AFNSTVE

-504 YTRYWDKL
+504 YTRYWERIND
-512 DTGSILAP
+512 GNILTP

-564 LLKKIIKAH
+564 LLKKIIKVQ
-573 LSSYMPSDVLN
+573 LRSYMPSDVLN
-584 RLKTT
+584 RLKTA

-598 TLTLAPNEPKDFRF
+598 TLTFAPNESKDFRF
-612 RTLLRSNLHQPGS
+612 RTLLRSSLHQPGS

>member
-1 MKGALSIMN
+1 MN
-10 NQKDQ
+10 NQKDR

-99 SVYQQPAVS
+99 NVYQQPAVS

-385 MNSMQS
+385 MNSTQS

-444 AFNLTVE
+444 AFNSTVE

-504 YTRYWDKL
+504 YTRYWERIND
-512 DTGSILAP
+512 GNILTP

-530 SNMICFRS
+530 SDMICFRP
-538 LEDVDISFD
+538 LEDVDSSFE

-564 LLKKIIKAH
+564 LLKKIIKVQ
-573 LSSYMPSDVLN
+573 LRSYMPSDVLN
-584 RLKTT
+584 RLKTA

-598 TLTLAPNEPKDFRF
+598 TLTFAPNESKDFRF
-612 RTLLRSNLHQPGS
+612 RTLLRSSLHQPGS
-625 RDLVEV
+625 RDLVEI

>member
-1 MKGALSIMN
+1 MN

-32 STEVSSNSMQTV
+32 STEVSSNSVQTV

-99 SVYQQPAVS
+99 NVYQQPAVS

-385 MNSMQS
+385 MNSTQS

-444 AFNLTVE
+444 AFNSTVE

-504 YTRYWDKL
+504 YTRYWERIND
-512 DTGSILAP
+512 GNILTP

-530 SNMICFRS
+530 SDMICFRP
-538 LEDVDISFD
+538 LEDVDSSFE

-564 LLKKIIKAH
+564 LLKKIIKVQ
-573 LSSYMPSDVLN
+573 LRSYMPSDVLN
-584 RLKTT
+584 RLKTA

-598 TLTLAPNEPKDFRF
+598 TLTFAPNESKDFRF
-612 RTLLRSNLHQPGS
+612 RTLLRSSLHQPGS
-625 RDLVEV
+625 RDLVEI

>member
-1 MKGALSIMN
+1 MN

-99 SVYQQPAVS
+99 NVYQQPAVS
-108 APFNTQHPISQDNPI
+108 APFNTQHPISQDNSI
-123 ETTIQKLQAKWVSDS
+123 ETTIQKLQAKWLSDS

-625 RDLVEV
+625 RDLAEI

>member
-1 MKGALSIMN
+1 MN

-99 SVYQQPAVS
+99 NVYQQPAVS

-385 MNSMQS
+385 MNSTQS

-444 AFNLTVE
+444 AFNSTVE

-504 YTRYWDKL
+504 YTRYWERIND
-512 DTGSILAP
+512 GNILTP

-530 SNMICFRS
+530 SDMICFRP

-625 RDLVEV
+625 RDLVEI

>member
-1 MKGALSIMN
+1 MN

-99 SVYQQPAVS
+99 NVYQQPAVS

-341 STPYVFK
+341 STPSVFK

>member
-1 MKGALSIMN
+1 MN

-32 STEVSSNSMQTV
+32 STEVSSNSMQTA

-99 SVYQQPAVS
+99 NVYQQPAVS

-504 YTRYWDKL
+504 YTRYWERIND
-512 DTGSILAP
+512 GNILTP

-530 SNMICFRS
+530 CDMICFRP
-538 LEDVDISFD
+538 LEDVDSSFE

-564 LLKKIIKAH
+564 LLKKIIKVQ
-573 LSSYMPSDVLN
+573 LRSYMPSDVLN
-584 RLKTT
+584 RLKTA

-598 TLTLAPNEPKDFRF
+598 TLTFAPNESKDFRF
-612 RTLLRSNLHQPGS
+612 RTLLRSSLHQPGS
-625 RDLVEV
+625 RDLAEI